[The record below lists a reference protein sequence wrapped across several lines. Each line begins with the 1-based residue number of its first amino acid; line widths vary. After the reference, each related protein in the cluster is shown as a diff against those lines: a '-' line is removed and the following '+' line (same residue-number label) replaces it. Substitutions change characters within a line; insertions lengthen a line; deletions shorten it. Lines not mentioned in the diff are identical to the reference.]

1 MLLPTQEAL
10 LVDSFLDT
18 ESEAAAGKTA
28 EEKAAIKKR
37 QHSELMIF
45 RNHCAVQQ
53 ELLHALINKA
63 LFALLVEQQT
73 QLAQVGFPRFSLQFV
88 ETLKSSVQARKNA
101 ASVGKTEFDAALV
114 KQVSAQRELVC
125 AFLSVRLQTVSTE
138 RSRAAQLNKTTKLSR
153 AQSIDQESEVGSDLN
168 YFDAE
173 AKKRR
178 KRRRLILQ
186 HHNDSYSHSGVSSYG
201 TMNSPGGG
209 YYTEQL
215 SPGSDSGA
223 GAAAGGYPPAFRA
236 APGVGAG
243 YPQQFAR
250 PPVQLGGEGGSLA
263 AQPANPAAAAAT
275 AAAVL
280 QKLSAQIKPSRR

>member
-1 MLLPTQEAL
+1 
-10 LVDSFLDT
+10 VDSFLDT

-63 LFALLVEQQT
+63 LFALLLEQQT
-73 QLAQVGFPRFSLQFV
+73 QLAQIGFPRFSLQFV
-88 ETLKSSVQARKNA
+88 ETLKSFVQARKNA
-101 ASVGKTEFDAALV
+101 GSAGKTEFDTALV
-114 KQVSAQRELVC
+114 KQVNAQRELVC

-138 RSRAAQLNKTTKLSR
+138 RNRAAQLNKTSKLSR
-153 AQSIDQESEVGSDLN
+153 AQSIDQDGEVGSDLN

-209 YYTEQL
+209 YYPEPL
-215 SPGSDSGA
+215 SPGSVTGA
-223 GAAAGGYPPAFRA
+223 GGAAGGYPPAFRG
-236 APGVGAG
+236 APGAGAG
-243 YPQQFAR
+243 YSQQFSR
-250 PPVQLGGEGGSLA
+250 PPVQQGGEGGGLA
-263 AQPANPAAAAAT
+263 AQPPANPAAAAAT

>member
-1 MLLPTQEAL
+1 
-10 LVDSFLDT
+10 VDSFLDT
-18 ESEAAAGKTA
+18 ESEAAAGKSA

-37 QHSELMIF
+37 QYSELMIF

-63 LFALLVEQQT
+63 MFALLVEQQT
-73 QLAQVGFPRFSLQFV
+73 QLAQLGFPRFSLQFV
-88 ETLKSSVQARKNA
+88 ETLKSCVQARKNA
-101 ASVGKTEFDAALV
+101 ASAVKTEFDAALV
-114 KQVSAQRELVC
+114 KQVHAQRELVC

-138 RSRAAQLNKTTKLSR
+138 RSRAAQLNKTKLSR
-153 AQSIDQESEVGSDLN
+153 AQSIDQESEAGSDLN

-201 TMNSPGGG
+201 ALNSPGGG

-215 SPGSDSGA
+215 SPGNDAGASSGGA
-223 GAAAGGYPPAFRA
+223 GSFPAFRG
-236 APGVGAG
+236 APSAVGH
-243 YPQQFAR
+243 PQQFSR
-250 PPVQLGGEGGSLA
+250 PPVQQAYPSSSSG
-263 AQPANPAAAAAT
+263 AQSNDPAAAAAT
-275 AAAVL
+275 AAALL